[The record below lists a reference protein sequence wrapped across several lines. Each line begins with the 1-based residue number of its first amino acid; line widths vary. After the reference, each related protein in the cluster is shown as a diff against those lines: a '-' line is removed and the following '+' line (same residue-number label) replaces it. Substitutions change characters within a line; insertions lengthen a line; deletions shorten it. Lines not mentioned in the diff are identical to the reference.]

1 MRLDKYLC
9 DAGIGTRS
17 QVKEIIRR
25 KAVTVNGKAVTD
37 AGMKIDAAKDIILYQ
52 DRQIVYTAL
61 VYYLLN
67 KPAGVVS
74 ATRDSSERT
83 VLDLLSPT
91 DYRDD
96 IFPAGRLDKDTEGF
110 LLLTNDGP
118 LAHKLL
124 APRRHV
130 DKTYE
135 VHTESPVTEAQIR
148 RLETGVDIGEDKPTA
163 PASATLISEQV
174 LLLTIHEGKFHQVKR
189 MLQAVGNSVVGLK
202 RISFG
207 GLKLDETLLPGQYR
221 ALTESEVAIL
231 HEA

>member
-25 KAVTVNGKAVTD
+25 KAVTVNGKTVTD

-52 DRQIVYTAL
+52 GRQIAYTAL

-74 ATRDSSERT
+74 ATRDPSDRT

-118 LAHKLL
+118 LAHRLL
-124 APRRHV
+124 TPKRHV

-135 VHTESPVTEAQIR
+135 V
-148 RLETGVDIGEDKPTA
+148 
-163 PASATLISEQV
+163 
-174 LLLTIHEGKFHQVKR
+174 
-189 MLQAVGNSVVGLK
+189 GNN
-202 RISFG
+202 
-207 GLKLDETLLPGQYR
+207 
-221 ALTESEVAIL
+221 IL
-231 HEA
+231 H